1 MEDQRSRHHL
11 PLGLVV
17 GFSALALATGSAV
30 AWLSWQGAHKAQ
42 VPAPVEHAQ
51 SSSEKQNPPAIAA
64 PNTAQTHAIDRPSTA
79 VEKTLQVYWLR
90 ASGSA
95 IALSPSA
102 VTLSASDTPDALLEA
117 AVDELL
123 AGPSNA
129 AVTTTIPRDTKL
141 RSLSVKGDGIHIN
154 LSQSFTGGGGST
166 SMTARVGQILYTV
179 TSLNPN
185 ASVWVAVEGK
195 PLETLGGEGLM
206 LEQPL
211 TRDRFDHDFPLK

>member
-1 MEDQRSRHHL
+1 MEDQRSRRHI
-11 PLGLVV
+11 PLGLVA
-17 GFSALALATGSAV
+17 GFSAMILATGSAV
-30 AWLSWQGAHKAQ
+30 AWWSWQGVRKAQ
-42 VPAPVEHAQ
+42 APAPVEHSQ
-51 SSSEKQNPPAIAA
+51 VPSEKQDPPAIAT
-64 PNTAQTHAIDRPSTA
+64 PHTAQTHSGARPLTA
-79 VEKTLQVYWLR
+79 AEKTLQVYWLK

-102 VTLSASDTPDALLEA
+102 VTLSANSTPDTLLEA

-123 AGPSNA
+123 AGPRNA

-141 RSLSVKGDGIHIN
+141 RSLAVKGDGIHIN
-154 LSQSFTGGGGST
+154 LSQAFVGGGGST
-166 SMTARVGQILYTV
+166 SMIARVGQILYTV

-185 ASVWVAVEGK
+185 ANVWLAVEGK